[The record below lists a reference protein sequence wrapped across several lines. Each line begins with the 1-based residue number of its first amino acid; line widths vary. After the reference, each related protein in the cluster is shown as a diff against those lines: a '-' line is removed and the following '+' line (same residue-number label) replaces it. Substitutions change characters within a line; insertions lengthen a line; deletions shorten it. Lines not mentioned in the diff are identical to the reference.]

1 MEHGMPP
8 FLRTFG
14 TLALLLATIGCQ
26 TGGDQAGSGP
36 TAGNRTAASGTSAQG
51 SPAAPARGPA
61 AVDAARL
68 MAAGSEPANWPTHG
82 GTYYEQHYS
91 TLDQIND
98 GNVGKL
104 ELAWYYDLDTNRGQ
118 EAMPLVVDGVM
129 YTTSAWSKLF
139 AIDAA
144 TGKEIW
150 HYDPEVIGG
159 KAVHACCDVVNRG
172 AALWNGKVFFGTIDG
187 RLIAVDA
194 KTGKPAWQAVTVDQ
208 KQAYTIT
215 GAPRVV
221 KGKVIIGNS
230 GAEYGVRGYVSAYDA
245 ETGKLIWRFY
255 TVPGNPANGP
265 DGAASDDAMA
275 NIAAKT
281 WFGQWWKY
289 GGGGTVWD
297 AIVYDP
303 DLDQLYLGV
312 GNGSPWNHE
321 IRSDGKGD
329 NLFTSSIVAVNPDTG
344 KYIWHYQETPGES
357 WDFTATQPIILADLA
372 IGGRPRKVLMQ
383 APKNGFF
390 YVIDRATGKLVSAEK
405 FANVNWAEK
414 IDLKTGRPVEYPE
427 ARYKGVGTFMT
438 PAGIGAHAW
447 HPMAYSPKTG
457 LVYIPA
463 MEVPLTY
470 SPDAHF
476 KFRPGRWNTGI
487 NFGTPWTGKVVDP
500 QGKPLTGAAGT
511 SSTEVPAGGSLLA
524 WNPVTQKEAWRVRFD
539 HPWNGGALATAGNL
553 VFQGNASRE
562 FVAYRADTG
571 QKLWSFDAQAPI
583 VAGASSYS
591 VDGQQYV
598 AVMVGYGGSMGV
610 ASPLPGKQIVP
621 PNGRVIAFRI
631 GGGAKLPPYTP
642 ELRGAAQP
650 PAETF
655 APAAVAQGAIRYA
668 ENCRV
673 CHAGVVLPDLRRSGV
688 LPDKAAWQEVV
699 IGGVLEP
706 RGMASF
712 RDYLTPAEAE
722 TIRAYVASEARALQA
737 DQRAGRAQ

>member
-1 MEHGMPP
+1 MRWSSQRVEEPRMPP
-8 FLRTFG
+8 VLRTFG
-14 TLALLLATIGCQ
+14 VAALLLATIACQ
-26 TGGDQAGSGP
+26 TGQNRPAGDAP
-36 TAGNRTAASGTSAQG
+36 AAVATT
-51 SPAAPARGPA
+51 PAAPSRGPA
-61 AVDAARL
+61 AVDAARML
-68 MAAGSEPANWPTHG
+68 AAGSEPANWPTHG

-98 GNVGKL
+98 ATVGKL
-104 ELAWYYDLDTNRGQ
+104 ELAWSYDLDTNRGQ

-172 AALWNGKVFFGTIDG
+172 AAVWNGKVFFGTIDG

-194 KTGKPAWQAVTVDQ
+194 KTGKPVWQTVTVDQ

-230 GAEYGVRGYVSAYDA
+230 GAEFGVRGYVSAYDA

-255 TVPGNPANGP
+255 TVPGDPAKGP
-265 DGAASDDAMA
+265 DGAASDDALK

-297 AIVYDP
+297 AIVYDQ

-312 GNGSPWNHE
+312 GNGSPWNHV
-321 IRSDGKGD
+321 IRSEGKGD
-329 NLFTSSIVAVNPDTG
+329 NLFTSAIVAINPDTG

-357 WDFTATQPIILADLA
+357 WDFTATQPIILADLNIA
-372 IGGRPRKVLMQ
+372 GRPRKVLMQ

-390 YVIDRATGKLVSAEK
+390 YVIDRPTGKLISAEK

-414 IDLKTGRPVEYPE
+414 IDLKTGRPVEYPN

-447 HPMAYSPKTG
+447 HPMAFSPKTG
-457 LVYIPA
+457 LVYIPQ
-463 MEVPLTY
+463 MDVPLTY
-470 SPDAHF
+470 SPDQHF

-500 QGKPLTGAAGT
+500 KGKPLAGTGT
-511 SSTEVPAGGSLLA
+511 SSGANPTGGSLLA
-524 WNPVTQKEAWRVRFD
+524 WNPVTQKEVWRVR
-539 HPWNGGALATAGNL
+539 HEQPWNGGALATAGNL
-553 VFQGNASRE
+553 VFQGNTTGQ

-621 PNGRVIAFRI
+621 PNGRVMAFRI
-631 GGGAKLPPYTP
+631 GGGGKLPPYTP
-642 ELRGAAQP
+642 ELRGAALP

-655 APAAVAQGAIRYA
+655 APAVVAAGAIRFA
-668 ENCRV
+668 QNCRV
-673 CHAGVVLPDLRRSGV
+673 CHAGVILPDLRRSSV
-688 LPDKAAWQEVV
+688 LADKAAWREVV
-699 IGGVLEP
+699 INGALEP

-712 RDYLTPAEAE
+712 RDYLSPAEAE
-722 TIRAYVASEARALQA
+722 SIRAYVAGEARKLQA

>member
-1 MEHGMPP
+1 MPP
-8 FLRTFG
+8 VLRTFG
-14 TLALLLATIGCQ
+14 VLALLLATIACQ
-26 TGGDQAGSGP
+26 TGQNRPTGDAP
-36 TAGNRTAASGTSAQG
+36 AVVATT
-51 SPAAPARGPA
+51 PAAPSRGPA
-61 AVDAARL
+61 AMDAARML
-68 MAAGSEPANWPTHG
+68 AAGSEPANWPTHG

-98 GNVGKL
+98 ATVGKL
-104 ELAWYYDLDTNRGQ
+104 ELAWSYDLDTNRGQ

-144 TGKEIW
+144 MGKEIW

-172 AALWNGKVFFGTIDG
+172 AAVWNGKVFFGTIDG

-194 KTGKPAWQAVTVDQ
+194 KTGKPAWQTVTVDQ

-230 GAEYGVRGYVSAYDA
+230 GAEFGVRGYVSAYDA

-255 TVPGNPANGP
+255 TVPGDPAKGP
-265 DGAASDDAMA
+265 DGAASDDALK

-297 AIVYDP
+297 AIVYDQ

-312 GNGSPWNHE
+312 GNGSPWNHV
-321 IRSDGKGD
+321 IRSEGKGD
-329 NLFTSSIVAVNPDTG
+329 NLFTSAIVAVNPDTG

-357 WDFTATQPIILADLA
+357 WDFTATQPIILADLNIA
-372 IGGRPRKVLMQ
+372 GRPRKVLMQ

-390 YVIDRATGKLVSAEK
+390 YVIDRPTGKLISAEK

-447 HPMAYSPKTG
+447 HPMAFSPKTG
-457 LVYIPA
+457 LVYIPQ
-463 MEVPLTY
+463 MDVPLTY
-470 SPDAHF
+470 SPDQHF

-500 QGKPLTGAAGT
+500 QGKPLAGTGT
-511 SSTEVPAGGSLLA
+511 SSGANPTGGSLLA
-524 WNPVTQKEAWRVRFD
+524 WNPVTQKEVWRVRHD
-539 HPWNGGALATAGNL
+539 QPWNGGALATAGNL
-553 VFQGNASRE
+553 VFQGNTTGQ

-621 PNGRVIAFRI
+621 PNGRVMAFRI

-642 ELRGAAQP
+642 ELRGAALP

-655 APAAVAQGAIRYA
+655 APAVVAAGAIRYA

-673 CHAGVVLPDLRRSGV
+673 CHAGVILPDLRRSSV
-688 LPDKAAWQEVV
+688 LADKAAWQEVV
-699 IGGVLEP
+699 IEGALEP

-712 RDYLTPAEAE
+712 RDYLSPAEAE
-722 TIRAYVASEARALQA
+722 SIRAYVAGEARKLQA
-737 DQRAGRAQ
+737 EQRAGRAQ